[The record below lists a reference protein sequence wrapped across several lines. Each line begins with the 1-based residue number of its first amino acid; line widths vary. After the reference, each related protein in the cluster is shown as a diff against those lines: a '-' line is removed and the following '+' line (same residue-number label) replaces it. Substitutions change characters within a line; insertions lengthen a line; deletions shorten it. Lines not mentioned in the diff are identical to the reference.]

1 MTEATSGTVVDK
13 TGIWEDFVDIFVQP
27 RAVFERRRDGQFG
40 LALLLLVLISAILF
54 FALRNGLAP
63 IMDAEMSKQA
73 AAMAANNQNLTA
85 EQLAGAKSAMEKFAM
100 FGSVIFVPIG
110 VLITGVLLWVAG
122 RIFDAKVAFAAAMMI
137 STYSQ
142 IPKIAEMV
150 VSAVQGLFL
159 QPEAITSRYSVSIG
173 IARFLDPDA
182 NPVLLTIA
190 GGLDLFTIWLFVL
203 LAMGLS
209 VVARVPL
216 ARAGIAAAAVWI
228 VTILPALFGAIRQG

>member
-1 MTEATSGTVVDK
+1 
-13 TGIWEDFVDIFVQP
+13 
-27 RAVFERRRDGQFG
+27 
-40 LALLLLVLISAILF
+40 LLLLVLISAILF

-203 LAMGLS
+203 LAIGLS